1 MKKVLTG
8 FSNNISQHKNKI
20 KWWVESFRKHS
31 DADIVLIAA
40 NTTDEDRQALEDLK
54 VKYVEVIE
62 EDTWRIN
69 HQRLIHTR
77 NFIESYDADLFL
89 ATDVFDVLFHSDP
102 FEMLDTD
109 NHDIWFSREGI
120 LVREEPWNADVL
132 KKTFPN
138 EVQSCMN
145 TEIVCSGIMAGKKD
159 AFVKLYDKMYEMCEN
174 SEDGHN
180 IKDQAALIV
189 LVKDQWIENL
199 RIFDLDEGWAMHC
212 ATSGPTQYFTQW
224 GMKNNI
230 IGKGYGIP
238 ELKEDGFV
246 YNSKTNN
253 KYTMVHQ
260 FNRIEEWSN
269 ILTKEYE

>member
-8 FSNNISQHKNKI
+8 FCNNISDHKGKI

-40 NTTDEDRQALEDLK
+40 NATDDDRQVLSDLN
-54 VKYVEVIE
+54 VDYVEVTE
-62 EDTWRIN
+62 TDTWRIN
-69 HQRLIHTR
+69 HQRLIHTK

-102 FEMLDTD
+102 FEKLDTD
-109 NHDIWFSREGI
+109 NYDIWFSREGI

-132 KKTFPN
+132 RKTFPN
-138 EVQSCMN
+138 EVNSCME

-159 AFVKLYDKMYEMCEN
+159 AFIKLYDKMYEMCEN

-189 LVKDQWIENL
+189 LVKDNWIENL

-212 ATSGPTQYFTQW
+212 ATSGPTQFFEGW

-230 IGKGYGIP
+230 LNKGYGIP
-238 ELKEDGFV
+238 ELKEDGCV
-246 YNSKTNN
+246 YNSRTNN
-253 KYTMVHQ
+253 KYCMVHQ
-260 FNRIEEWSN
+260 FNRIEEWKE

>member
-1 MKKVLTG
+1 
-8 FSNNISQHKNKI
+8 
-20 KWWVESFRKHS
+20 
-31 DADIVLIAA
+31 
-40 NTTDEDRQALEDLK
+40 
-54 VKYVEVIE
+54 
-62 EDTWRIN
+62 
-69 HQRLIHTR
+69 
-77 NFIESYDADLFL
+77 
-89 ATDVFDVLFHSDP
+89 
-102 FEMLDTD
+102 MLDTD

>member
-1 MKKVLTG
+1 LP
-8 FSNNISQHKNKI
+8 
-20 KWWVESFRKHS
+20 
-31 DADIVLIAA
+31 A